1 VNTRKILVGGLL
13 ATAAIGGSIA
23 LASSAN
29 ADVAPATPILD
40 TPDYVSYSPNCTPGV
55 TTHTDYKWVPNVG
68 SAGPTMWTVDNAP
81 AGTSATFAWKG
92 AQVAYH
98 RDGTKTQQATDT
110 QCGVRITTQ
119 AQADALTQSGSINEN
134 VDVRAGSSIWLGWTH
149 VTGNVTVEGALTMA
163 ADVVDRNVTVSGPGS
178 QLWLANQASHI
189 KGNLTVH
196 DSSGAW
202 NGSAG
207 TSFGD
212 NTGYAGPDAATAD
225 GTSQV
230 DGNFSFLNNTGW
242 LYVGSPLHVGG
253 SFTASGNAAYPAHFD
268 DSGLSASGGK
278 SIS

>member
-119 AQADALTQSGSINEN
+119 ARRTN
-134 VDVRAGSSIWLGWTH
+134 
-149 VTGNVTVEGALTMA
+149 
-163 ADVVDRNVTVSGPGS
+163 
-178 QLWLANQASHI
+178 
-189 KGNLTVH
+189 
-196 DSSGAW
+196 
-202 NGSAG
+202 
-207 TSFGD
+207 
-212 NTGYAGPDAATAD
+212 
-225 GTSQV
+225 
-230 DGNFSFLNNTGW
+230 
-242 LYVGSPLHVGG
+242 
-253 SFTASGNAAYPAHFD
+253 
-268 DSGLSASGGK
+268 
-278 SIS
+278 

>member
-1 VNTRKILVGGLL
+1 MRKILVGGLL

-23 LASSAN
+23 FASSAN
-29 ADVAPATPILD
+29 AADAPATPILD
-40 TPDYVSYSPNCTPGV
+40 TPDYVSYSANCTPGV
-55 TTHTDYKWVPNVG
+55 TTHTDYKWVANV
-68 SAGPTMWTVDNAP
+68 SNAGPTMWTVNDAP
-81 AGTSATFAWKG
+81 ASTQTTFTWKG

-110 QCGVRITTQ
+110 QCGVRINSQDQ
-119 AQADALTQSGSINEN
+119 ANALSQSGTINEN
-134 VDVRAGSSIWLGWTH
+134 VDVPVGSSIWLGWTH
-149 VTGNVTVEGALTMA
+149 ITGNVTIEGALTMA
-163 ADVVDRNVTVSGPGS
+163 ADVVDHNVTVSGPGS
-178 QLWLANQASHI
+178 QLWLANYASHI

-268 DSGLSASGGK
+268 TSGLIASVV
-278 SIS
+278 SPVS

>member
-134 VDVRAGSSIWLGWTH
+134 VDVPAGSSIWLGWTH

-189 KGNLTVH
+189 R
-196 DSSGAW
+196 
-202 NGSAG
+202 
-207 TSFGD
+207 
-212 NTGYAGPDAATAD
+212 AT
-225 GTSQV
+225 
-230 DGNFSFLNNTGW
+230 
-242 LYVGSPLHVGG
+242 
-253 SFTASGNAAYPAHFD
+253 
-268 DSGLSASGGK
+268 
-278 SIS
+278 

>member
-1 VNTRKILVGGLL
+1 MRKKILLTGIL

-29 ADVAPATPILD
+29 ADVTPATPILD
-40 TPDYVSYSPNCTPGV
+40 TPDYVSYSANCTPGV
-55 TTHTDYKWVPNVG
+55 TTHTDFKWVPDVS
-68 SAGPTMWTVDNAP
+68 SAGPTMWTVDNAL
-81 AGTSATFAWKG
+81 AGTKATFTWKG

-119 AQADALTQSGSINEN
+119 EQADALSGTINEN
-134 VDVRAGSSIWLGWTH
+134 VDVPAGTSIWLGWTH
-149 VTGNVTVEGALTMA
+149 VTGNVTIEGKLTMA
-163 ADVVDRNVTVSGPGS
+163 ADVVDGNVTVSGPGS

-230 DGNFSFLNNTGW
+230 DGNFSFVNNTGW

-268 DSGLSASGGK
+268 ISGLTGSVTGP
-278 SIS
+278 IS